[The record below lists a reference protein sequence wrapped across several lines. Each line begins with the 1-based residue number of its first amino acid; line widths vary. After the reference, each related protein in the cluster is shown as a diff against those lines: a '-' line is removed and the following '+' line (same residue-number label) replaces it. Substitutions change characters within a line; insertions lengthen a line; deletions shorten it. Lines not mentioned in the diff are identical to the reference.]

1 MLYNISLEI
10 KRKNLYIR
18 YYYDE
23 KKTLFNLGIQI
34 DAIFCD
40 KKNNIIL
47 QSHPEASKF
56 NYQIN
61 LLSDKIRDAVVI
73 LKHQGIEPLP
83 DEVRNLVLNT
93 DSQNVKADF
102 WQFFDKFLQQK
113 KGSIRPSTF
122 TNYLKLKRLLLEFQE
137 SCNYKIS
144 FTSFNSKFY
153 TLFQNFFISR
163 NLQVNYFANT
173 ILTLNSVL
181 KNANF
186 SNIKLHNDI
195 SKKYFSVSK
204 KTPDSV
210 YLSENELSKL
220 IELDL
225 SYSISMQRCRDLF
238 IIGAYTGL
246 RYSDVCQL
254 SDDKIQNNSIKI
266 RHIKTGKWVNIPIHP
281 AINNIVNKWGTF
293 PKAIDHSD
301 FNKRIKKIAQ
311 KAGINQIVSSNKYI
325 GIQVIESK
333 LPKYELISSH
343 TMRRSF
349 ITNLHH
355 KGMPLRNIMDFSGH
369 STMSSLER
377 YLKSDLNES
386 SNLLINIWNI

>member
-1 MLYNISLEI
+1 M
-10 KRKNLYIR
+10 
-18 YYYDE
+18 
-23 KKTLFNLGIQI
+23 
-34 DAIFCD
+34 
-40 KKNNIIL
+40 
-47 QSHPEASKF
+47 
-56 NYQIN
+56 
-61 LLSDKIRDAVVI
+61 LSDKIRDAVII
-73 LKHQGIEPLP
+73 LNHQGIEPLP

-93 DSQNVKADF
+93 DSQNIKADF

-122 TNYLKLKRLLLEFQE
+122 TNYLKLKRLLLEFQV

-144 FTSFNSKFY
+144 FTNFNSKFY

-195 SKKYFSVSK
+195 SKKFFSVSK

-210 YLSENELSKL
+210 YLSDNELSKL
-220 IELDL
+220 IDLDL
-225 SYSISMQRCRDLF
+225 SYSIPMQRCRDLF

-246 RYSDVCQL
+246 RYSDICQL
-254 SDDKIQNNSIKI
+254 SDDKILNNSIII

-281 AINNIVNKWGTF
+281 AINNIINKWGTF
-293 PKAIDHSD
+293 PKALDHSD

-311 KAGINQIVSSNKYI
+311 KAGINQIVSSNKYK
-325 GIQVIESK
+325 VF
-333 LPKYELISSH
+333 
-343 TMRRSF
+343 RSLNLNYLN
-349 ITNLHH
+349 TN
-355 KGMPLRNIMDFSGH
+355 
-369 STMSSLER
+369 
-377 YLKSDLNES
+377 
-386 SNLLINIWNI
+386 